1 MTKTERIESLEAFSI
16 EFAQHILEL
25 RGQMAVIESTLER
38 LDADRK
44 TFVRHQETLCRNI
57 RKLIA
62 ENRAFR
68 ADVNRRQVAS
78 INDLITAPLR
88 MVPVLTEDA

>member
-1 MTKTERIESLEAFSI
+1 MSKTERIVELEQKVSV
-16 EFAQHILEL
+16 LE
-25 RGQMAVIESTLER
+25 GTLER

-44 TFVRHQETLCRNI
+44 TFVRHAQTTARNV
-57 RKLIA
+57 RKLMA

-78 INDLITAPLR
+78 IHDLINAPLR

>member
-1 MTKTERIESLEAFSI
+1 MT
-16 EFAQHILEL
+16 EL
-25 RGQMAVIESTLER
+25 RELTKSQRIADLEFRVHALECTIER

-44 TFVRHQETLCRNI
+44 TFVRHAQTTARNV

-68 ADVNRRQVAS
+68 ADVNRQQVAS
-78 INDLITAPLR
+78 IQALITAPLR
-88 MVPVLTEDA
+88 MVPVLEERV